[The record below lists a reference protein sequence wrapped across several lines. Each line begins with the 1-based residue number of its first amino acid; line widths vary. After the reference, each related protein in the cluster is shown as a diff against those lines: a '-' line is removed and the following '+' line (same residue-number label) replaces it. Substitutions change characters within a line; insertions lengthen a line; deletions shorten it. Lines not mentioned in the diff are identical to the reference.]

1 LKKKYKKV
9 GVVKNEKLIIILL
22 ILIFLLISDNSI
34 KNIIYILI
42 LNVVILNINKK
53 NELSRNKC

>member
-1 LKKKYKKV
+1 M
-9 GVVKNEKLIIILL
+9 VKNEKLIIILL
-22 ILIFLLISDNSI
+22 ILIFPLISENSI

-53 NELSRNKC
+53 NESYLNKWEIK